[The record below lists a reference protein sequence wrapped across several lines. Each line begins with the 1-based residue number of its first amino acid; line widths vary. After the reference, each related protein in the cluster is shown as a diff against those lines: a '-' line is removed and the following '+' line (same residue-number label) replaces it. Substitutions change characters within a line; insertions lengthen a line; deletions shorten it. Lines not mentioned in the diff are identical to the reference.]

1 MSAAVKAPL
10 LLMVAALLAAA
21 LARPAHGQ
29 AGLESAGG
37 TTSLVATDF
46 SALTIDASETSLTL
60 LLQRG
65 VFGVLNTHESN
76 FRVKLSADDGK
87 RDLFSE
93 GRWVPGL
100 ELEERLVRV
109 WNDPVA
115 GYTAAFLSLGYEVD
129 ANSLARTGDG
139 SAIEAYEATG
149 QTGKVGLGFNWAPS
163 ETGFVLGVS
172 ATGARGFDVPVARRA
187 SQVCT
192 QQAAGTNEDGA
203 SVFVSSCSN
212 RYLGEVHDTWTGE
225 FRVDM
230 RSPHILLPVGS
241 RAQAESD
248 RLTTQLDA
256 ALGLDAGT
264 ATWDDRSNAITAW
277 ETHASDALKP
287 LQDEIGKRRD
297 ELAQAQ
303 RNAQGGDA
311 RALQDLALAELR
323 LQVAEQHEQE
333 AQARLREAR
342 RLRELLNES
351 VEVVSNIP
359 TLSLLA
365 SASTEVADGANPI
378 YSVAAGPM
386 LHPPFTPLKV
396 IAGVLFE
403 LDDLTNATGNAP
415 DWEDR
420 FAIRLYIGVPF

>member
-1 MSAAVKAPL
+1 MKAPL
-10 LLMVAALLAAA
+10 LLMAAALLAAA
-21 LARPAHGQ
+21 FARPAHGQ

-46 SALTIDASETSLTL
+46 SALTIDAAETSLTL

-76 FRVKLSADDGK
+76 FRVKLSADDGE
-87 RDLFSE
+87 RALFSE

-109 WNDPVA
+109 WNDPA
-115 GYTAAFLSLGYEVD
+115 HGGYTAAFLSLGYEVNG
-129 ANSLARTGDG
+129 NSLARTGTG
-139 SAIEAYEATG
+139 SVIEDYEATG
-149 QTGKVGLGFNWAPS
+149 QTGKVGLGFNWAPNA
-163 ETGFVLGVS
+163 TGFVLGIS
-172 ATGARGFDVPVARRA
+172 ATGGRGFNVPVARRA

-203 SVFVSSCSN
+203 PVFVSSCSN

-230 RSPHILLPVGS
+230 RSPHILLPVGKAA
-241 RAQAESD
+241 RAEQD
-248 RLTTQLDA
+248 RLTRQLDA
-256 ALGLDAGT
+256 ALGLSAGMR
-264 ATWDDRSNAITAW
+264 TWDARSDSITAW
-277 ETHASDALKP
+277 GTRASDALKP
-287 LQDEIGKRRD
+287 LQDEIGKRRV

-303 RNAQGGDA
+303 RDAQGGDA
-311 RALQDLALAELR
+311 GALQNLTLAELR
-323 LQVAEQHEQE
+323 LQIAEQREQE
-333 AQARLREAR
+333 AQTRLREAR
-342 RLRELLNES
+342 RLRDLLDQS
-351 VEVVSNIP
+351 VEVVSNTP
-359 TLSLLA
+359 TLSFLA
-365 SASTEVADGANPI
+365 SASTEVADGAKPI
-378 YSVAAGPM
+378 HSVAAGPM

-403 LDDLTNATGNAP
+403 LDDLTNATGDAP